1 MIGTKAKPSA
11 PGRARAEGEGE
22 MSENVLAKAVV
33 TIVILIGFLVWRTS
47 ERSNVPSCINCPTD
61 LSASRK

>member
-1 MIGTKAKPSA
+1 
-11 PGRARAEGEGE
+11 

-47 ERSNVPSCINCPTD
+47 EQQCTQLYQLPDRPLSQPEID
-61 LSASRK
+61 LGFECAAEGGTGP